1 MAGYLVDYRLYR
13 AETNFQV
20 VACPGSITLRCDT
33 CDTV

>member
-20 VACPGSITLRCDT
+20 VACSGSITLRCDT